1 MLTEIETMRQEE
13 VQRLLLHADAYAFGM
28 LVMEIL
34 TGFYP
39 VVVYKNGRQVK
50 LDDANVESGKLWN
63 VVGIHDRAGVSR
75 ASEFGVEEGGR

>member
-1 MLTEIETMRQEE
+1 MVI
-13 VQRLLLHADAYAFGM
+13 A
-28 LVMEIL
+28 
-34 TGFYP
+34 

-75 ASEFGVEEGGR
+75 ASEFGVEEG